1 MQGFNKLFKIFL
13 VKENLVF
20 FENEGPIGSKSFFT
34 FGDGEVKVFRTGCFQ
49 VEEIGSFSCFN
60 PLSEDF
66 IAFVAVFHFQK
77 IWSNIK
83 GFSTFPHGQPDQK
96 LK

>member
-60 PLSEDF
+60 PLSED
-66 IAFVAVFHFQK
+66 
-77 IWSNIK
+77 
-83 GFSTFPHGQPDQK
+83 STFKKFGPI
-96 LK
+96 LKDFQLSPTANPIKN